1 MRLHQCLRMIPCLSE
16 GRAVVKKIL
25 RLVLVLVVLFIAAI
39 GAGFLYVDSI
49 ARHGIEK
56 AGTYA
61 LGVETTLDSADVGI
75 FDGTFALSGLKVANP
90 AGFRS
95 ESFMSLG
102 EGGVSVSF
110 GSLRQDV
117 VELPTLT
124 LTELTVNLE
133 NKDGK
138 ANYQTILDNLKRFES
153 TEPAAEDGKRFVIRE
168 VLIRDV
174 TINVEVLPLG
184 GALSSVKVPIKE
196 ISMKNVGESGVAKS
210 GLTLEQ
216 LAGLIVKTVFA
227 AAIQNGGGLIPGD
240 VLNGLG
246 EGLKGLEGL
255 GNVAVSIGGE
265 AMKQV
270 DSLFK
275 GAAGELNK
283 IGEGLKGV
291 GEGLGEGLKGVGDGL
306 GGLLGNDKKDGGK

>member
-1 MRLHQCLRMIPCLSE
+1 M
-16 GRAVVKKIL
+16 KKIL
-25 RLVLVLVVLFIAAI
+25 RLVLVLVILLIAAV
-39 GAGFLYVDSI
+39 GVGFLYIDSI
-49 ARHGIEK
+49 AKHGIEK
-56 AGTYA
+56 GGTYA
-61 LGVETTLDSADVGI
+61 LGVQTTLDSADVGV
-75 FDGTFALSGLKVANP
+75 FDGTFAMSGLKVANP
-90 AGFRS
+90 AGFKS
-95 ESFMSLG
+95 DAFMSLG

-110 GSLRQDV
+110 GSLRQEV

-124 LTELTVNLE
+124 LSTLAVNLE

-138 ANYQTILDNLKRFES
+138 ANYQTIMDNLKRFES
-153 TEPAAEDGKRFVIRE
+153 TEPAEEGKRFVIRE

-184 GALSSVKVPIKE
+184 GALSTVTVPIKE
-196 ISMKNVGESGVAKS
+196 ISMKNVGESGVGKS
-210 GLTLEQ
+210 GLTLGE

-227 AAIQNGGGLIPGD
+227 AAIQNGKNLIPGD

-255 GNVAVSIGGE
+255 GGVAVSIGGE

-283 IGEGLKGV
+283 VGEGLKGV

-306 GGLLGNDKKDGGK
+306 GGLLGGDKKNN

>member
-1 MRLHQCLRMIPCLSE
+1 M
-16 GRAVVKKIL
+16 KKIL
-25 RLVLVLVVLFIAAI
+25 RLVLVLVILLIAAV
-39 GAGFLYVDSI
+39 GVGFLYIDSI
-49 ARHGIEK
+49 AKHGIEK
-56 AGTYA
+56 GGTYA
-61 LGVETTLDSADVGI
+61 LGVQTTLDSADVGI
-75 FDGTFALSGLKVANP
+75 FDGTFAMSGLKVANP
-90 AGFRS
+90 TGFKS
-95 ESFMSLG
+95 DAFMSLG

-110 GSLRQDV
+110 GSLRQEV

-124 LTELTVNLE
+124 LSTLTVNLE

-138 ANYQTILDNLKRFES
+138 ANYQTIMDNLKRFES
-153 TEPAAEDGKRFVIRE
+153 TEPAEEGKRFVIRE

-184 GALSSVKVPIKE
+184 GALSTVTVPIKE
-196 ISMKNVGESGVAKS
+196 ISMKNVGERGVGKS
-210 GLTLEQ
+210 GLTLGE

-227 AAIQNGGGLIPGD
+227 AAIQNGKNLIPGD

-246 EGLKGLEGL
+246 QGLKGLEGL
-255 GNVAVSIGGE
+255 GNVAVSVGGE

-283 IGEGLKGV
+283 VGEGLKGV

-306 GGLLGNDKKDGGK
+306 GGLLGGDKKNN

>member
-1 MRLHQCLRMIPCLSE
+1 M
-16 GRAVVKKIL
+16 KKIL
-25 RLVLVLVVLFIAAI
+25 RLVLVLVILLIAAV
-39 GAGFLYVDSI
+39 GVGFLYIDSI
-49 ARHGIEK
+49 AKHGIEK
-56 AGTYA
+56 GGTYA
-61 LGVETTLDSADVGI
+61 LGVQTTLDSADVGV
-75 FDGTFALSGLKVANP
+75 FDGTFAMSGLKVANP
-90 AGFRS
+90 AGFKS
-95 ESFMSLG
+95 DAFMSLG

-110 GSLRQDV
+110 GSLRQEV

-124 LTELTVNLE
+124 LSTLTVNLE

-138 ANYQTILDNLKRFES
+138 ANYQTIMDNLKRFES
-153 TEPAAEDGKRFVIRE
+153 TEPAEEGKRFVIRE

-174 TINVEVLPLG
+174 AINVEVLPLG
-184 GALSSVKVPIKE
+184 GALSTVTVPIKE
-196 ISMKNVGESGVAKS
+196 ISMKNVGESGVGKS
-210 GLTLEQ
+210 GLTLGE

-227 AAIQNGGGLIPGD
+227 AAIQNGRNLIPGD

-255 GNVAVSIGGE
+255 GNVAVSVGGE

-283 IGEGLKGV
+283 VGEGLKGV

-306 GGLLGNDKKDGGK
+306 GGLLGGDKKNN

>member
-1 MRLHQCLRMIPCLSE
+1 M
-16 GRAVVKKIL
+16 KKIL
-25 RLVLVLVVLFIAAI
+25 RLVLVLVILLIAAA
-39 GAGFLYVDSI
+39 GVGFLYIDSI
-49 ARHGIEK
+49 AKHGIEK
-56 AGTYA
+56 GGTYA
-61 LGVETTLDSADVGI
+61 LGVQTTLDSADVGV
-75 FDGTFALSGLKVANP
+75 FDGTFAMSGLKVANP
-90 AGFRS
+90 AGFKS
-95 ESFMSLG
+95 DAFMSLG

-110 GSLRQDV
+110 GSLRQEV

-124 LTELTVNLE
+124 LSTLTVNLE

-138 ANYQTILDNLKRFES
+138 ANYQTIMDNLKRFES
-153 TEPAAEDGKRFVIRE
+153 TEPAEEGKRFVIRE

-184 GALSSVKVPIKE
+184 GALSTVTVPIKE
-196 ISMKNVGESGVAKS
+196 ISMKNVGESGVGKS
-210 GLTLEQ
+210 GLTLGE

-227 AAIQNGGGLIPGD
+227 AAIQNGKNLIPGD

-255 GNVAVSIGGE
+255 GNVAVSVGGE

-283 IGEGLKGV
+283 VGEGLKGV

-306 GGLLGNDKKDGGK
+306 GGLLGGDKKNN

>member
-1 MRLHQCLRMIPCLSE
+1 M
-16 GRAVVKKIL
+16 KKIL
-25 RLVLVLVVLFIAAI
+25 RLVLVLVILLIAAV
-39 GAGFLYVDSI
+39 GVGFLYIDSI
-49 ARHGIEK
+49 AKHGIEK
-56 AGTYA
+56 GGTYA
-61 LGVETTLDSADVGI
+61 LGVQTTLDSADVGV
-75 FDGTFALSGLKVANP
+75 FDGTFAMSGLKVANP
-90 AGFRS
+90 AGFKS
-95 ESFMSLG
+95 DAFMSLG

-110 GSLRQDV
+110 GSLRQEV

-124 LTELTVNLE
+124 LSTLTVNLE

-138 ANYQTILDNLKRFES
+138 ANYQTIMDNLKRFES
-153 TEPAAEDGKRFVIRE
+153 TEPAEEGKRFVIRE

-174 TINVEVLPLG
+174 AINVEVLPLG
-184 GALSSVKVPIKE
+184 GALSTVTVPIKE
-196 ISMKNVGESGVAKS
+196 ISMKNVGESGVGKS
-210 GLTLEQ
+210 GLTLGE

-227 AAIQNGGGLIPGD
+227 AAIQNGKNLIPGD

-255 GNVAVSIGGE
+255 GNVAVSVGGE

-283 IGEGLKGV
+283 VGEGLKGV

-306 GGLLGNDKKDGGK
+306 GGLLGGDKKNN